1 MFSLTTLQRLRSQV
15 TLCQDEVTKLE
26 EQSEQAR
33 ASLAEWTALLSH
45 AEAHATQEAPVEVDS
60 SAAADPVRA
69 PFEPY
74 TPPPS
79 WPTLQWPGVDHGEQP
94 GGQAG

>member
-45 AEAHATQEAPVEVDS
+45 AEANAAQESAEVDS
-60 SAAADPVRA
+60 SAAAPVARA